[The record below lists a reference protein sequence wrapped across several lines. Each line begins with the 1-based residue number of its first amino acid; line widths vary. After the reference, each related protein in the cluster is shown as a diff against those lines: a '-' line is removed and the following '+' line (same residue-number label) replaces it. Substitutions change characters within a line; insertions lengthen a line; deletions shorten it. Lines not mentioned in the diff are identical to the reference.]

1 MLTSTKQSIGICEHL
16 SSSWLKIPTREGLQ
30 QTSTPKQHTDLMF
43 IITEI
48 LTTWDDNQLIEL
60 TSICEDRLKEAIEE
74 AVHKVSF
81 VLAYEKYFSE
91 REHEDVVKIAERENR
106 ANACKLFL
114 RLVRG
119 KDSQVQRLIW
129 KSFVKMH
136 HIVPKLGELLKEIQG
151 LGSDPVECWKA
162 MRGLLDLPSHLRDV
176 QQLHKETLRK
186 QTEKLRVSTILMREK
201 AQVFQLTDRYA
212 ELTVISTVRDR
223 QLVEHELLARGRD
236 HEEWR
241 EKHLQGVLEKIRTDQ
256 LFQSSFSQSK
266 FRSRRSAAVAGVAG
280 IGKTTMVQKI
290 VYDWATGKIYQHFQF
305 VFCFKF
311 RDLNNTG
318 CKTNLK
324 NLILDQY
331 PYFGSTLEEVW
342 KNPEG
347 LLFIFDGL
355 DEFKYRIDFADSQP
369 QRKCLD
375 SECWCDVSDI
385 VRSLIQHKLLP
396 GCSVLVTTRPTALH
410 LLEKAE
416 ISVRAEILGFVG
428 EERKK
433 YFSMF
438 FEDQAVAS
446 TLIKHLE
453 ENDILYT
460 MSYNPSYCWILGLTL
475 GPFFKQE
482 DRNPQQVPKT
492 ITQLYSY
499 HIYNILKNHSLE
511 IERPCD
517 MLLKVGK
524 MAFAGVTEKK
534 IVFTEEDLIKYDLK
548 SSQLLSGFLVELLE
562 RDNCAR
568 SVVYTFPHL
577 TIQEFV
583 AALAQF
589 LIPDCKD
596 ILKFLSEAHSATD
609 GRFEVFLRF
618 VAGLSSSLLTQGLK
632 EFLDPVPH
640 KRICR
645 VIDWVEEE
653 IKRQIRNGNKKSLL
667 NALHY
672 LFESQNTGLARDALE
687 SVQTLSF
694 CGLRLTPIDCA
705 VLSRV
710 IGFCNAIKHLN
721 LRGCYI
727 QHEGL
732 QRLAPGLHK
741 CQELR
746 LGDNELGDSGIELV
760 SAALKNAEC
769 KIQKLELDKTGLTAA
784 CAAGLASA
792 LNTTRTLTELDL
804 GINKLEDLGVQLLSA
819 ILSNPECNIRKL
831 RLWDVGLT
839 ATGASDLASALSTN
853 HSLTELE
860 LGDNDLGDSGV
871 DKVSEALRNPN
882 CKIQILKL
890 WNTGLTDDCA
900 ENLVSVLSSIQS
912 LNTLDVESNSFTDQ
926 SVPAFCRLIR
936 TLKNLEWI
944 GLGRNR
950 FGSDG
955 EKELKSLQ
963 QSRHRLIV
971 SV

>member
-1 MLTSTKQSIGICEHL
+1 MAGD
-16 SSSWLKIPTREGLQ
+16 P
-30 QTSTPKQHTDLMF
+30 MF

-48 LTTWDDNQLIEL
+48 LRTWDDKQLIEL
-60 TSICEDRLKEAIEE
+60 TNICEDSLREAIEE
-74 AVHKVSF
+74 VVHKVSF

-91 REHEDVVKIAERENR
+91 REHEDVIKTAETENR

-119 KDSQVQRLIW
+119 KDSEVQRLIW

-136 HIVPKLGELLKEIQG
+136 HIVPKLDELLKEIQW
-151 LGSDPVECWKA
+151 LGSDPVECWKV
-162 MRGLLDLPSHLRDV
+162 MRGLSELPSYLRDV
-176 QQLHKETLRK
+176 QQQHKETLRK

-201 AQVFQLTDRYA
+201 VMVFQLTDRYA

-223 QLVEHELLARGRD
+223 KLVEHELLARGRD
-236 HEEWR
+236 HEKWR

-256 LFQSSFSQSK
+256 LFQSRFSRSK
-266 FRSRRSAAVAGVAG
+266 FKSRRSAAVAGVAG
-280 IGKTTMVQKI
+280 IGKTTMVQRI
-290 VYDWATGKIYQHFQF
+290 VYDWAIGRIYQHFQF

-318 CKTNLK
+318 CKTTLK

-355 DEFKYRIDFADSQP
+355 DEFKYTIDFADSQS
-369 QRKCLD
+369 QHMCLD
-375 SECWCDVSDI
+375 PESWCDNASDI
-385 VRSLIQHKLLP
+385 VYSLIQGKLLP

-416 ISVRAEILGFVG
+416 IGVRAEILGFVG

-438 FEDQAVAS
+438 FEDQAVAAAV
-446 TLIKHLE
+446 IKHIE
-453 ENDILYT
+453 ENEILYT
-460 MSYNPSYCWILGLTL
+460 MSYNPSYCWILGLAL

-482 DRNPQQVPKT
+482 DKNLRQVPKT

-511 IERPCD
+511 IERPRD
-517 MLLKVGK
+517 MLLKVGE
-524 MAFAGVTEKK
+524 MALAGVREKK
-534 IVFTEEDLIKYDLK
+534 IVFTNEDLNKYMLEP
-548 SSQLLSGFLVELLE
+548 SQFRSGFLVELLE
-562 RDNCAR
+562 RDNCAK

-583 AALAQF
+583 AALTQF
-589 LIPDCKD
+589 LTPDNKD

-618 VAGLSSSLLTQGLK
+618 VAGLSSSLLQVLK

-640 KRICR
+640 ERICR
-645 VIDWVEEE
+645 VIDWMKEE
-653 IKRQIRNGNKKSLL
+653 IKRQARNGNKRSLL
-667 NALHY
+667 NTLHY

-687 SVQTLSF
+687 SVQTLTF
-694 CGLRLTPIDCA
+694 CGLQLTPIDCV
-705 VLSRV
+705 VLSHV
-710 IGFCNAIKHLN
+710 IGFCNTIKHLN

-741 CQELR
+741 CYELR

-760 SAALKNAEC
+760 SAALNNAEC
-769 KIQKLELDKTGLTAA
+769 KIQKLELDKTGLTAT

-792 LNTTRTLTELDL
+792 LNKTRSLTEFDL
-804 GINKLEDLGVQLLSA
+804 GINKLEDLGVKLLSA
-819 ILSNPECNIRKL
+819 VLSNPECSIRKL

-839 ATGASDLASALSTN
+839 ASGASDLALALSTN
-853 HSLTELE
+853 CSLTELE

-871 DKVSEALRNPN
+871 DKVCVALRNSN

-900 ENLVSVLSSIQS
+900 ENLASVLSSIQS

-926 SVPAFCRLIR
+926 SVPAFCRLIQ
-936 TLKNLEWI
+936 TLQNLEWI

-955 EKELKSLQ
+955 EKDLKSLQ
-963 QSRHRLIV
+963 QSRQRLIV